1 MKIHR
6 GRLPGVPSENRT
18 ETFTGTVWAD
28 PILAEENPALNALTV
43 CFTPGARTYWHSHG
57 EGQVLIVTHGRG
69 FVQNRDEE
77 KALLTPGDIVYAPPG
92 EEHWHGAADDSMLVH
107 LAVSLGS
114 TRWLQEVDEDLYQ
127 RVVATGR

>member
-6 GRLPGVPSENRT
+6 GRLPGTASENRT
-18 ETFTGTVWAD
+18 DTFTGTVWAD
-28 PILAEENPALNALTV
+28 PILAEKNPALTANTV

-77 KALLTPGDIVYAPPG
+77 KALITVGDVVYVPPD
-92 EEHWHGAADDSMLVH
+92 EEHWHGAADDSLLIHV
-107 LAVSLGS
+107 AISLGQTKWTS
-114 TRWLQEVDEDLYQ
+114 EVEEALYA
-127 RVVATGR
+127 RVTGAGG

>member
-6 GRLPGVPSENRT
+6 GRLPGAPSQARS

-28 PILAEENPALNALTV
+28 PILSEADPELNALTV
-43 CFTPGARTYWHSHG
+43 CFPPGARTYWHSHG

-69 FVQNRDEE
+69 FVQARDGE

-92 EEHWHGAADDSMLVH
+92 EEHWHGAAEDSMLVH

-114 TRWLQEVDEDLYQ
+114 TRWLAEVDDDLY
-127 RVVATGR
+127 RRAVADQG